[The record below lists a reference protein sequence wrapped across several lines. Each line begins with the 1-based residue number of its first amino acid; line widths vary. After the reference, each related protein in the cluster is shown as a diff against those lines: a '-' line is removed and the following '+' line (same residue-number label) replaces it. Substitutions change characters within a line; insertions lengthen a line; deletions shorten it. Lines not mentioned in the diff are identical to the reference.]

1 MVESLPIVMVP
12 GLLCSARLYQGQVP
26 ALWRLG
32 PVTIADTTRDDSL
45 PAMARRLLA
54 TAPPRFALVGLSMGG
69 YLAFELLRQAPERV
83 LQLALLDTSA
93 RADTPEQSAQ
103 RRALIAQAQE
113 GRLLEIVDALFP
125 RFVHPDREHDA
136 ELRRVVRAMADDVGS
151 EAFVRQ
157 QTAILGR
164 PDSRPQLERIRCPTL
179 VLVGDG
185 DVITPPEVAQ
195 EIADAIAGAR
205 LSVLPGV
212 GHASSIEAPEQVTRE
227 LVQFLSS

>member
-1 MVESLPIVMVP
+1 MVP

>member
-195 EIADAIAGAR
+195 EMADAIAGAR